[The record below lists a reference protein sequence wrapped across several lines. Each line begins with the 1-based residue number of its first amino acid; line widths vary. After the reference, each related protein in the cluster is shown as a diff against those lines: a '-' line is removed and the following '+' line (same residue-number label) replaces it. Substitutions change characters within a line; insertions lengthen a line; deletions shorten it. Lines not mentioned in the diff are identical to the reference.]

1 VPAVGE
7 GDVGVVDAL
16 VRRPKRLALLE
27 AHVAAISLPRWGL
40 IDGRPLPNVIL
51 RPRRRR

>member
-16 VRRPKRLALLE
+16 VRPPERLALLE
-27 AHVAAISLPRWGL
+27 AHVAAILLPRWGL
-40 IDGRPLPNVIL
+40 IDGRPSPHVIL
-51 RPRRRR
+51 RPRRWW